1 MPYGHT
7 YVTNRAA
14 IPMAP
19 LDIGRAKIDQ
29 HVILYPNK
37 LSRIKQISADFQ
49 STNEYSLKLPA

>member
-1 MPYGHT
+1 
-7 YVTNRAA
+7 
-14 IPMAP
+14 MAP